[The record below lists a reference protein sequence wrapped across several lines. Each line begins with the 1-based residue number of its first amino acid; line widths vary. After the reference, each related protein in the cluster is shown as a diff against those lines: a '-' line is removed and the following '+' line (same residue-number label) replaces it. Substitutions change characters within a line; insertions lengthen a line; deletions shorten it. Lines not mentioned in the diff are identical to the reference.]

1 MTRSQLA
8 APILLAASLVLAA
21 ACRNSPPSADAPTLT
36 LRDSL
41 RPVAAPEL
49 AGVEA
54 GLQER
59 IRSRYASLMLLR
71 EAPREGVPHVGD
83 DELAAAYGEVGK
95 LLLGAEFL
103 ADAEPYLLNA
113 RTLAPRELAW
123 PYYLAH
129 VHRLRNQPDQ
139 AVAAFQQA
147 VTIRPDYVPALVW
160 LGASHMDGG
169 RGAEAQPLLEKAV
182 ALAPRSVAARFWL
195 GRAALAAGDH
205 TRAVEQFEAA
215 LQADPEAR
223 PVHYPLA
230 MAYRALGDQARAAD
244 HLARWK
250 EGRVEPDDPLMAE
263 VGALLQT
270 VVGYEVTGTRALEK
284 GDWSGAAAMFREGL
298 AVAPRDATL
307 HQNLGTA
314 LFLGGDAPGAL
325 AEFEEALRLSPGYAR
340 AHFSV
345 GVLMD
350 ASGRDAEA
358 IQRFTDAV
366 RYDPNLVNARFSL
379 AEALRRT
386 GQVEAALPHYEQI
399 VNADPSASQAR
410 FGRAMGLVRLGRYRD
425 ARTALEEAV
434 KRHPEQPGF
443 LHALARLLAAAPDEG
458 VRDGMRARGIVLGL
472 QKQFGS
478 NPALTETNAMALAE
492 LGRFDDA
499 STRQREAIAAAQKQG
514 RTDVVA
520 AMQLNLKLY
529 EARMPC
535 RQPWADDD
543 PVHRPRASM
552 VVN

>member
-1 MTRSQLA
+1 MTRSHIAVPAL
-8 APILLAASLVLAA
+8 IVASLVLAA
-21 ACRNSPPSADAPTLT
+21 ACRNSPPPSDALTTT
-36 LRDSL
+36 LRESL
-41 RPVAAPEL
+41 RPVSPPEL

-59 IRSRYASLMLLR
+59 IRSRHASLLVLR
-71 EAPREGVPHVGD
+71 ERNGASD
-83 DELAAAYGEVGK
+83 SELAAAYGEVGK

-103 ADAEPYLLNA
+103 ADAEPYFVNA

-147 VTIRPDYVPALVW
+147 VAIQPDYVPALLW
-160 LGASHMDGG
+160 LGASYMDAG
-169 RGAEAQPLLEKAV
+169 RGGEAQPLLEKAV
-182 ALAPRSVAARFWL
+182 SLAPRSVSARFWL

-205 TRAVEQFEAA
+205 TRAVEQLESA
-215 LQADPEAR
+215 LQTDPEAR

-250 EGRVEPDDPLMAE
+250 EGRVDPDDPLMAE
-263 VGALLQT
+263 VGASLQT
-270 VVGYEVTGTRALEK
+270 AVSYEVSGTRALEK
-284 GDWSGAAAMFREGL
+284 GDWSGAAAMFRKGL

-314 LFLGGDAPGAL
+314 LFLGGDQAGAL

-340 AHFSV
+340 AHFSI

-350 ASGRDAEA
+350 ASGQDARA
-358 IQRFTDAV
+358 IERLADAV
-366 RYDPNLVNARFSL
+366 KYDPNLMNARFSL

-386 GQVEAALPHYEQI
+386 GQIDAALAHYALI
-399 VNADPSASQAR
+399 VKADPAASQAR
-410 FGRAMGLVRLGRYRD
+410 FGYAMGLVRLGRYRD

-434 KRHPEQPGF
+434 TMHPDQPGF
-443 LHALARLLAAAPDEG
+443 LHALARLLAASPDG
-458 VRDGMRARGIVLGL
+458 SVRDGMSARGIVMGL

-478 NPALTETNAMALAE
+478 NLALTETTAMALAE
-492 LGRFDDA
+492 VGRFDDA
-499 STRQREAIAAAQKQG
+499 VARQREAVAGATQQG
-514 RTDVVA
+514 RTDLVA
-520 AMQLNLKLY
+520 AMQRNLKLY
-529 EARMPC
+529 EARMPS

-543 PVHRPRASM
+543 PVHRPRASGTL
-552 VVN
+552 N